1 MLVTPPQVLAT
12 EKVSVLMLRLSVQ
25 INIVGKYF
33 HTYAAGAEA
42 TGACSRLD
50 ASPQSAVFG
59 AETSAVVAVQTLAGV
74 VLEGD
79 DREERQN
86 WKVDK

>member
-1 MLVTPPQVLAT
+1 M
-12 EKVSVLMLRLSVQ
+12 Q
-25 INIVGKYF
+25 ISNVGRYF

-50 ASPQSAVFG
+50 AAPQSAVFG